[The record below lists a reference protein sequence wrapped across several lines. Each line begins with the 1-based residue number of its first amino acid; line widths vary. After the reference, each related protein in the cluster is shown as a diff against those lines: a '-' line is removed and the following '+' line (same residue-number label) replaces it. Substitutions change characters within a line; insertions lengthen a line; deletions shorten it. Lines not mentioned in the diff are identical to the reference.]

1 MLKAI
6 YRELSGE
13 TNGPNSSKQT
23 CTQTDLACVV
33 VDDEALVPAVEVFV
47 GVDLDSQLL
56 QHGLISSLAHS
67 VHGGTHV
74 IQDAHD
80 TRGILGSQ
88 RKHLAFIFYMHQEVT
103 SLDVTYREVDRI
115 HIF

>member
-1 MLKAI
+1 M
-6 YRELSGE
+6 
-13 TNGPNSSKQT
+13 

-47 GVDLDSQLL
+47 SVDLDSQLL

-67 VHGGTHV
+67 VHGGTHI

-80 TRGILGSQ
+80 AGGTLGAQ
-88 RKHLAFIFYMHQEVT
+88 GKHFAFIFYREVT
-103 SLDVTYREVDRI
+103 SLDVTYSEVD
-115 HIF
+115 